1 MAANENG
8 LDENNANENRIS
20 DISWCLCSNC
30 ILMTTVTECLCCK
43 EIANVSP
50 LLVEEKITCIT
61 KHSAFALVCLNRH
74 VLKTA
79 LIARN
84 DLRPNTLVESIS
96 NE

>member
-30 ILMTTVTECLCCK
+30 ILMTTVTDCLCCK
-43 EIANVSP
+43 EIANVLP
-50 LLVEEKITCIT
+50 LLMEEKITCIT

-84 DLRPNTLVESIS
+84 DLQPNTLVESTS